1 MVISSIGG
9 KQCFMTF
16 INDHSR
22 KVYVY
27 FQKHKSEVFEA
38 FKIWKAMVENEIELK
53 IKKLRTKNG
62 REYEDDIFK
71 KFCYEHRIRMERIMP
86 TTPQHNGVA
95 EHMNQTL
102 TERARSLCV

>member
-27 FQKHKSEVFEA
+27 FLKYKLEVFEA
-38 FKIWKAMVENEIELK
+38 FKIWKAMVENKTGLK
-53 IKKLRTKNG
+53 IKKLRFDNG
-62 REYEDDIFK
+62 
-71 KFCYEHRIRMERIMP
+71 
-86 TTPQHNGVA
+86 NGKDCGRYA
-95 EHMNQTL
+95 STQW
-102 TERARSLCV
+102 CF